1 MIGKFMQHSVFLQ
14 YELILLYIDI
24 YILMQS
30 IYLHIKKVWKDV
42 SNLKSSY
49 PQ

>member
-24 YILMQS
+24 YI
-30 IYLHIKKVWKDV
+30 YFDAEHIFAYR
-42 SNLKSSY
+42 KSLERCIKFEK
-49 PQ
+49 

>member
-24 YILMQS
+24 YFDAE
-30 IYLHIKKVWKDV
+30 HIFAYR
-42 SNLKSSY
+42 KSLERCIKFEK
-49 PQ
+49 